1 MTFKHQIKHN
11 DIVIAG
17 SDGLFDNVD
26 DKSIV
31 KCVKPFL
38 HQDDLPD
45 VGLVAE
51 MIAKL
56 AYKLAFDP

>member
-1 MTFKHQIKHN
+1 M
-11 DIVIAG
+11 IAG

-38 HQDDLPD
+38 LQDDLPD